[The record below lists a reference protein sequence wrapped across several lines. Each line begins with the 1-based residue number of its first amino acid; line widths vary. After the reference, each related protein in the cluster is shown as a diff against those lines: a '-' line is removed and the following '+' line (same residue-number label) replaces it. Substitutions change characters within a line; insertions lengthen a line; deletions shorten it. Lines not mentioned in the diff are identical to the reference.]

1 MADYTVGGIQQV
13 GIGVPDVDAAWT
25 WYRSQF
31 GADVGVF
38 DDTEVAGLMTRY
50 TGGIPQS
57 RRAALA
63 MNLSGGGGFEI
74 WQFTSR
80 TPTQPAFQPALGDFG
95 ILAVKLKSKDVAGA
109 YERLR
114 RAGDAVVG
122 DVTEAPGGGKHFFV
136 RDPLNNLF
144 EIVEG
149 IDWFGPVRRSLTG
162 GVAGVTIGVANIDD
176 ALPLYRGILNYDRVV
191 FDETDEFPDLADLPG
206 GIGTFR
212 RVLLG
217 HSEPRRGPFAGLLG
231 STQIELIQR
240 VGGEPGR
247 RIFDGR
253 FWGDL
258 GFIHVC
264 FDVQAFDELKD
275 ASTALGFTLTVDSGA
290 TFDMGEA
297 GGRFGY
303 IEDPDGTLIEL
314 VETHKMPLLSKLG
327 LTIDLTKRPPGKPL
341 SKVLL
346 KLMSLKRKK

>member
-1 MADYTVGGIQQV
+1 MSDYIIGGIQQV
-13 GIGVPDVDAAWT
+13 GVGVPDVDPAWS
-25 WYRSQF
+25 WYRTQF

-50 TGGIPQS
+50 TGGVAQS

-80 TPTQPAFQPALGDFG
+80 TPKQPAFQPGLGDLG
-95 ILAVKLKSKDVAGA
+95 ILAVKLKTKDVAAA
-109 YERLR
+109 YQRLR
-114 RAGDAVVG
+114 KAGDAVVG
-122 DVTEAPGGGKHFFV
+122 DIGETPGGAPHFYV

-149 IDWFGPVRRSLTG
+149 IDWFGRTRESLLG
-162 GVAGVTIGVANIDD
+162 GVAGVTIGVSNIDD
-176 ALPLYRGILNYDRVV
+176 VLPLYRDLLKYDAVASDTSGE
-191 FDETDEFPDLADLPG
+191 FDDLKELPG
-206 GIGTFR
+206 GIGKFR

-217 HSEPRRGPFAGLLG
+217 HSGPRRGPFCELLG
-231 STQIELIQR
+231 STQIELLQR
-240 VGGEPGR
+240 IGEPGR
-247 RIFDGR
+247 KIFDGR

-264 FDVQAFDELKD
+264 FDVQDFDNLKE
-275 ASTALGFTLTVDSGA
+275 ACHSLGFSFTVDSGN

-314 VETHKMPLLSKLG
+314 VETHKMPIMAKMG
-327 LTIDLTKRPPGKPL
+327 LTIDLTKRPRGKPL
-341 SKVLL
+341 PKPLL
-346 KLMSLKRKK
+346 KLMALKRKK